1 MNLIKREGH
10 KSEPL
15 RDKFTIRILRV
26 AVVAQF
32 AIIVYLLNR

>member
-15 RDKFTIRILRV
+15 RDKFTIRLLQ
-26 AVVAQF
+26 VVIVVQN
-32 AIIVYLLNR
+32 AIIVYLLNK